1 MQWIT
6 SYLLVSLNS
15 SFTDYEK
22 VWQSA
27 FPSFS
32 GTQRYFFEEVLHGCF
47 PSCGSQQHCGR
58 SCLSRQENGEG
69 AHRQST
75 LAKHGSW
82 STLAGFNTVE
92 VVRWKVEALLAHRHF
107 LWTAGEVW
115 LWQEMGRNRTTR
127 SQLLRRCF
135 NCHNLKLFQRREFDQ
150 TAGSSHYQ

>member
-32 GTQRYFFEEVLHGCF
+32 GTQRYFFEEVLRGCF
-47 PSCGSQQHCGR
+47 PSCSSQQHC
-58 SCLSRQENGEG
+58 RQVLLAQTGKRG
-69 AHRQST
+69 GGTQ
-75 LAKHGSW
+75 AKHTSKTWVMVHTCWLQHCG
-82 STLAGFNTVE
+82 GCP
-92 VVRWKVEALLAHRHF
+92 VEALLAHRHF